1 MSREEELS
9 NKRGKGV
16 EEKGRKGKN
25 CANLFRDKGTFC
37 CLALGL
43 QPRQLGALHNTHHG
57 QKYPRNM
64 ERSIKK
70 GDSGDELKVC
80 YYGVISQSAYLLSA
94 TTPCTRSGFR
104 VCWSS
109 STAPIVVALFR
120 HFNFHNTSMLLF
132 VFLDLLMTYW
142 FLSASTRE
150 RLSLAESSFG
160 LFSLRA
166 DGLESSSVTDNP
178 DSNRVDQHKYY
189 ANFWKSCRHT

>member
-1 MSREEELS
+1 MRKLVSRQRHFLLP
-9 NKRGKGV
+9 
-16 EEKGRKGKN
+16 
-25 CANLFRDKGTFC
+25 C
-37 CLALGL
+37 LGL
-43 QPRQLGALHNTHHG
+43 TAPTVGRPSQHTPRPEIPA
-57 QKYPRNM
+57 KRM
-64 ERSIKK
+64 ERRIKK

-120 HFNFHNTSMLLF
+120 HFNFHNTSKLLF

-160 LFSLRA
+160 LFALRA

-189 ANFWKSCRHT
+189 ANFWTSCRHT